1 MTLSLW
7 MLLGF
12 AGWTLL
18 ILLMGVGVPRW
29 LLIFQGKAMLT
40 SFPGDVA
47 HGSPAYRRA
56 TRAHANC
63 IENLPVFAAIVL
75 TASAA
80 HLNPPHMGLL
90 AATILGARIVQSCVH
105 MFLPESNAS
114 IAVRFS
120 GLLIQVSAMIAM
132 MVLLAMAAVAR

>member
-18 ILLMGVGVPRW
+18 TLLTGVGVRRW

-56 TRAHANC
+56 ARAHANC

-80 HLNPPHMGLL
+80 HLDPPNLGHL
-90 AATILGARIVQSCVH
+90 AAITLGARIVQSCVH
-105 MFLPESNAS
+105 MFLPETNAS
-114 IAVRFS
+114 VAVRFT
-120 GLLIQVSAMIAM
+120 GLLVQISTMIAM
-132 MVLLAMAAVAR
+132 MVLLAMEAAR